1 MLSKYLESKYTNL
14 KLHRAMTSP
23 ARKTRGNWRTWLG
36 RGQDSVTIWESS
48 SLVLKKL
55 KIQLPSNFPPTIF
68 TQEK

>member
-1 MLSKYLESKYTNL
+1 
-14 KLHRAMTSP
+14 MTSP
-23 ARKTRGNWRTWLG
+23 ARKTRGNWRTLLV

-55 KIQLPSNFPPTIF
+55 KIQLPSNFPPSIF